1 MGGHNLMSKE
11 RRIVKKMLNR
21 NPTKRDDFENFLDVS
36 LLLLETIMDQLV
48 LTYQKYVGRSVFP
61 VVPAK
66 VFFSYYGLLVIK
78 K

>member
-66 VFFSYYGLLVIK
+66 VFFSYYGLLAIK